1 MALSAPS
8 LMFEVIFDD
17 EFSSF
22 NTDFGIDPDTNKHV
36 VSAINDFAD
45 GHWRFSRFQKF
56 IWDNIADTALS
67 SAERNALSNQNF
79 SMLVEAAK
87 KLRLTDSEDDIGKGS
102 ELAEIVLYGIMKHHY
117 GALPVVP
124 KIFHKQN
131 NQDNAKGADSV
142 HIVVD
147 GNDFSIWMGEAKFYN
162 DIKNARLASI
172 VESVGNALQ
181 SDKLEKENSIVTN
194 INDLDHLIGDA
205 ILRSSIKTCLQS
217 SASIDD
223 LKSRLHVPILMLH
236 ECAITKACKRLTK
249 DYKDSVIEYHKGRAQ
264 SYFKKQVEELKA
276 KVFLY
281 EEITFHLI
289 LFPVPEKK
297 KIVDNFLGNVKHYK
311 SQ

>member
-1 MALSAPS
+1 
-8 LMFEVIFDD
+8 MFEVIFDD
-17 EFSSF
+17 EFSMF
-22 NTDFGIDPDTNKHV
+22 NADLGIDPDTNKHV

-45 GHWRFSRFQKF
+45 GQWRFARFQKF
-56 IWDNIADTALS
+56 IWDNIVDTALS
-67 SAERNALSNQNF
+67 SAERNALANQ
-79 SMLVEAAK
+79 SLSLLAEAAK
-87 KLRLTDSEDDIGKGS
+87 KLRLTDSDDDIGKGS

-124 KIFHKQN
+124 KIFYKQN
-131 NQDNAKGADSV
+131 SQDNAKGADSV
-142 HIVVD
+142 HIVVN
-147 GNDFSIWMGEAKFYN
+147 GSDFSIWMGEAKFYN

-181 SDKLEKENSIVTN
+181 SDKLEKENSIITN
-194 INDLDHLIGDA
+194 VNDLDHLIGDVD
-205 ILRSSIKTCLQS
+205 LRSSIKACLRS
-217 SASIDD
+217 GASMDD

-236 ECAITKACKRLTK
+236 ECAITKACSRLTTA
-249 DYKDSVIEYHKGRAQ
+249 YKDEIIAYHKGRAQ

-297 KIVDNFLGNVKHYK
+297 KIVDSFLSNVEHFKN
-311 SQ
+311 Q

>member
-1 MALSAPS
+1 
-8 LMFEVIFDD
+8 MFEVIFDD

-22 NTDFGIDPDTNKHV
+22 NTDSEIDPDTNKHV

-56 IWDNIADTALS
+56 IWDNIVDTALS
-67 SAERNALSNQNF
+67 SAERNALANQ
-79 SMLVEAAK
+79 SLSLLSEAAK
-87 KLRLTDSEDDIGKGS
+87 KLRLTDSDDIGKGS

-124 KIFHKQN
+124 KIFYKQN
-131 NQDNAKGADSV
+131 VQDNAKGADSV
-142 HIVVD
+142 HIVID
-147 GNDFSIWMGEAKFYN
+147 GNNFSIWMGEAKFYN

-194 INDLDHLIGDA
+194 INDLDYLIGDVA
-205 ILRSSIKTCLQS
+205 LRSSIKSCLQS
-217 SASIDD
+217 GASIDD
-223 LKSRLHVPILMLH
+223 MKSRLHVPILIIH
-236 ECAITKACKRLTK
+236 ECEITKACTRLTAA
-249 DYKDSVIEYHKGRAQ
+249 YKNDIIDYHKGRAQ
-264 SYFKKQVEELKA
+264 SYFKKQVKELKS

-289 LFPVPEKK
+289 LFPVPAKDV
-297 KIVDNFLGNVKHYK
+297 IVNKFLGNVENFKN
-311 SQ
+311 Q

>member
-22 NTDFGIDPDTNKHV
+22 NTDSGIDPDTNKHV

-56 IWDNIADTALS
+56 IWDNIVDTALS
-67 SAERNALSNQNF
+67 SAERNALANQ
-79 SMLVEAAK
+79 SLSLLAEAAK
-87 KLRLTDSEDDIGKGS
+87 KLRLTDSDDDIGKGS

-117 GALPVVP
+117 RALPVVP
-124 KIFHKQN
+124 KIFYKQN

-147 GNDFSIWMGEAKFYN
+147 GNDFSIWIGEAKFYN

-194 INDLDHLIGDA
+194 INDLDYLIGDA
-205 ILRSSIKTCLQS
+205 TLRSSIKSCLQS
-217 SASIDD
+217 GASIDD

-236 ECAITKACKRLTK
+236 ECAITKACTRLTTA
-249 DYKDSVIEYHKGRAQ
+249 YKNDVIAYHKGRAQ

-297 KIVDNFLGNVKHYK
+297 KIVDRFLSNVEHFKN
-311 SQ
+311 Q